1 MKVLFHKKDDQLFQ
15 TGLIFIIFVSTNYPH
30 MMNNTPNEA
39 RKEYQAPALRF
50 VETALEYSFLQSNLE
65 PIGGGNDPDN
75 DW

>member
-1 MKVLFHKKDDQLFQ
+1 
-15 TGLIFIIFVSTNYPH
+15 
-30 MMNNTPNEA
+30 MMNNMPSEA